1 MAIST
6 CTKCNSHSFELVPL
20 TPIGETRNLT
30 LVQCAN
36 CGTPVGALNSLAGPE
51 VLALKQQ
58 IAAIDEKLS
67 RIASALHEL

>member
-1 MAIST
+1 
-6 CTKCNSHSFELVPL
+6 
-20 TPIGETRNLT
+20 LT